1 MATEKYGIVTDNV
14 FISTMLETG
23 IIGMI
28 LYLGMLASICYN
40 AAMPQCRN
48 AESIPLLIAFI
59 SSGMFVDIS
68 TFWVSIPALIFFVAV
83 NSQRDDHC
91 SVHRARE

>member
-1 MATEKYGIVTDNV
+1 KYGIVTDNV

-48 AESIPLLIAFI
+48 AAMPQCRNAAMPRAF
-59 SSGMFVDIS
+59 
-68 TFWVSIPALIFFVAV
+68 L
-83 NSQRDDHC
+83 C
-91 SVHRARE
+91 